1 MEMNSFNNFLDN
13 YNIEDDEIYQ
23 DFMSTKP
30 NITENT
36 RITYKKAL
44 KDFCNANELPLKV
57 MYANCKEEQVDEV
70 VNNKIIKF
78 SPNDINTCT
87 KQYFNNFLQYIE
99 VNKSPYKTE
108 RNTNRGSTINQKVA
122 LLQSF
127 FDKYQLDLPSYEKR
141 SEDDSKDWK
150 PLTKKDIEYIVN
162 DSTLEQNSLWTFMMS
177 TGMREI
183 DCVNWKIRDFMEAT
197 EKMGYH
203 NFVDVEEFIDKAP
216 QDMIGFWDFIPIKTK
231 KDNIRCMTF
240 NNRESSNYILQSLRK
255 IKNDYLPKYNKKH
268 GTNLK
273 ISKDSALFGSRTYQY
288 LGHKGPNSV
297 TAAAHKKNKKLR
309 KHYLTQMEDKIRK
322 GELSEEDRDKYI
334 EEIPIFHGHQLRRY
348 FISTIRRH
356 ASNISYSAM
365 MEGHAP
371 ALSNDPSYLN
381 IRKEDVEETYMK
393 AIYELS
399 LFEIDADKIFDSKA
413 EELKIELAEKEAR
426 WKEELKNK
434 DKEMEDLKQE
444 FEKKLNETKNE
455 LKREFGS
462 KITKA
467 EIKTIVTNY
476 FYENY
481 RDDMI
486 KDADIL
492 SNPDSDII
500 RRCTVIKELA
510 YEFALEDES
519 NFNQESAYL
528 DSLVKKAII
537 RVSLNPDIVGKYNEI
552 YNNSLNQSV
561 VNEKINNIVNDIIVF
576 IGNNKTL
583 WELVKDNQEKLKN
596 NIVTHLIRADY
607 DLENLD
613 TDEKKKIAE
622 EVMLDMF

>member
-1 MEMNSFNNFLDN
+1 MD
-13 YNIEDDEIYQ
+13 
-23 DFMSTKP
+23 
-30 NITENT
+30 
-36 RITYKKAL
+36 
-44 KDFCNANELPLKV
+44 
-57 MYANCKEEQVDEV
+57 
-70 VNNKIIKF
+70 
-78 SPNDINTCT
+78 
-87 KQYFNNFLQYIE
+87 YIE
-99 VNKSPYKTE
+99 VNKAPYETE
-108 RNTNRGSTINQKVA
+108 RNTNRGTTINQKVA
-122 LLQSF
+122 LLKSF
-127 FDKYQLDLPSYEKR
+127 FKKYEIKIPDYEKR
-141 SEDDSKDWK
+141 SEDDKKDWK
-150 PLTKKDIEYIVN
+150 PLSKKDIEYIVN

-268 GTNLK
+268 DTNLK

-288 LGHKGPNSV
+288 LGHKGPNSI
-297 TAAAHKKNKKLR
+297 TSAAHKKNKKLR

-322 GELSEEDRDKYI
+322 GELSEEDREKYI

-348 FISTIRRH
+348 FISTIRRY

-371 ALSNDPSYLN
+371 ALSNDPSYLK
-381 IRKEDVEETYMK
+381 ISKKDVEEK
-393 AIYELS
+393 
-399 LFEIDADKIFDSKA
+399 
-413 EELKIELAEKEAR
+413 

-434 DKEMEDLKQE
+434 DKEMEELKQE

-500 RRCTVIKELA
+500 RRCAVIKELA

-583 WELVKDNQEKLKN
+583 WELVKDNQEKLKS
-596 NIVTHLIRADY
+596 NIVTHLIRTDY
-607 DLENLD
+607 NLEDLD

-622 EVMLDMF
+622 EVMLNMF